1 MGYEL
6 LSERLSYTGL
16 QSLRHHSMFLSPQ
29 QRSQLLLQSH
39 RIHPYSGMVPP
50 TAAAASA
57 FAAASF
63 LANYRFSL
71 LQPQVSRPTALS
83 IMPSTSPPPRTT
95 STPTTTEASTGVVVA
110 TSS

>member
-16 QSLRHHSMFLSPQ
+16 QSLRHHSLFLSPQ

-50 TAAAASA
+50 SAAAASA

-71 LQPQVSRPTALS
+71 LQQPQVSRPSL
-83 IMPSTSPPPRTT
+83 PSSSPPPPLTTT
-95 STPTTTEASTGVVVA
+95 STTTTTASTASVVA